1 MNSIHFKEYVA
12 IRFAELPTPV
22 IENFFPKVIANSNS
36 SITPDTLVKCAQI
49 DWDATD
55 EPVFTKFRAIT
66 KKTGRGDF
74 LPTLVRFAK
83 SEGGLDFYSILVDFA
98 SGRLIRRD
106 PIYTDADLDAVLS
119 KLVHDMAQAENVGKM
134 IADRI
139 NN

>member
-1 MNSIHFKEYVA
+1 MNGIHFKEYVA
-12 IRFAELPTPV
+12 IRFAELPAPV
-22 IENFFPKVIANSNS
+22 IEKFFPKVIANSKSKIN
-36 SITPDTLVKCAQI
+36 PHTLVNCAEI

-55 EPVFTKFRAIT
+55 ETVFTQFRAIT
-66 KKTGRGDF
+66 QKTGRGDF

-83 SEGGLDFYSILVDFA
+83 SKGGDDFYSILVDFA
-98 SGRLIRRD
+98 SGMLICRD

-119 KLVHDMAQAENVGKM
+119 KLVDDMAGAENIGKM